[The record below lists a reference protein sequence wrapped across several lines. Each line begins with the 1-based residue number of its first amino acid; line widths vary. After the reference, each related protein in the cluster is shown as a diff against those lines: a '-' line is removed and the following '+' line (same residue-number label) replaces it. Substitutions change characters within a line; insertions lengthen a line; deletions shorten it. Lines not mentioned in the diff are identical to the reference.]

1 MATVDEEF
9 KNRLNGAINAIM
21 PTIIAE
27 LIEMKR
33 SYFSEQGKPGWKP
46 LAEKTIANKLR
57 GAPKYNKKVSGTL
70 RPTVGWNI
78 SNAEKFNTQ
87 YGFLKNS
94 IKVDYTLHQDE
105 LTITV
110 EAHHREGDQ
119 AIEQLIDGY
128 GRDFLRFDTKEIEF
142 IKKRLGELLADKF

>member
-1 MATVDEEF
+1 MATLDEEF
-9 KNRLNGAINAIM
+9 KNRLNSAINAAM
-21 PTIIAE
+21 PTIITE
-27 LIEMKR
+27 LVEMKR

-46 LAEKTIANKLR
+46 LAEKTIAKKLK

-70 RPTVGWNI
+70 RPTVGWDV

-94 IKVDYTLHQDE
+94 IKVDYTLHDDE
-105 LTITV
+105 LNITV
-110 EAHHREGDQ
+110 EATHREGDQ

-128 GRDFLRFDTKEIEF
+128 GRDFLRFDINEIEF
-142 IKKRLGELLADKF
+142 IKKRLGELLANRI